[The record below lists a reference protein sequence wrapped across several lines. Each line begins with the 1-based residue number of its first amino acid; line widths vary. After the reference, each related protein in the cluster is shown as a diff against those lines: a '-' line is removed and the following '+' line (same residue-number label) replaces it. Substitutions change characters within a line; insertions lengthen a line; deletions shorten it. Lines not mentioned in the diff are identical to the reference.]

1 MGTYPFVP
9 NVGAPSEYPASLY
22 QKLLHLPLLAGIEAA
37 LVARLIAGASWFSLP
52 GGMLLERSGE
62 NYCAM
67 FVLITGRL
75 TVFIDEPDGTRRTI
89 GHVHAGETIGE
100 MSVLSGEPP
109 MAEVAA
115 VRDSELLRVEAPL
128 FRELMALCPKLLSN
142 ITQGL
147 IQRLATSARRPD
159 DTGNCRTVA
168 IVPLQDHLEDE
179 RIGDQIVTRLND
191 MGYKAAIL
199 RAADGAGSTEWLNRV
214 EASHEFVVY
223 RGDSPRSF
231 WTNLCRR
238 QADRVFLLA
247 RADRP
252 LGLDRFVADNATV
265 ASSNQELLLLHP
277 RGRLNTSQ
285 EGFAF
290 PNKTSRTCF
299 HVRAE
304 CPGDV
309 GRLARFIAGRA
320 VGFVLGGGG
329 ARGFAHIG
337 VAKALNEA
345 GVPFDRLGGTSMGA
359 IIAAGLAAEWS
370 IDELSA
376 RMSEAFVQANPLS
389 DYTLPL
395 IALVRGRKVSQL
407 LRNHFGTIRIEELP
421 KPFLC
426 VSSDL
431 SAGQIHIHQ
440 HGFLWH
446 ALRASISLPGIL
458 PPVTMHR
465 HLLVDGG
472 VMNNLPVD
480 LMPRLGDGPIIA
492 SDVSG
497 QIDLQASDEHYGER
511 PVWRVLW
518 QRMRGTPS
526 IVSILMRSATVG
538 SEAQRRVVREQ
549 ASLLFQP
556 RAGGVGLRDWKMFDS
571 AIAAGYTHAAKLL
584 EQQENLVSR
593 VFLGPEASPPT

>member
-1 MGTYPFVP
+1 MNQVVPHLHGRSQYPD
-9 NVGAPSEYPASLY
+9 SLY
-22 QKLLHLPLLAGIEAA
+22 QELRKAPLLTGVEAA
-37 LVARLIAGASWFSLP
+37 LVDRLIAGASWFSLP

-62 NYCAM
+62 NYCAL

-75 TVFIDEPDGTRRTI
+75 TVFLEESDGTKRII
-89 GHVHAGETIGE
+89 GQVHAGETIGE

-109 MAEVAA
+109 MAQVAA
-115 VRDSELLRVEAPL
+115 VRDSELLRVDAPF

-142 ITQGL
+142 VTQGL
-147 IQRLATSARRPD
+147 IQRLTTSAHRSG
-159 DTGNCRTVA
+159 TSGNCKTVA
-168 IVPLQDHLEDE
+168 IAPLQNHLEGE
-179 RIGDQIVTRLND
+179 RIAHQIADKLNH
-191 MGYKAAIL
+191 MGYKTAVL
-199 RAADGAGSTEWLNRV
+199 QAADGSGTTEWLNRI
-214 EASHEFVVY
+214 EACHDFVLY
-223 RGDSPRSF
+223 RGDSPHSS

-238 QADRVFLLA
+238 QADRIFLLA

-252 LGLDRFVADNATV
+252 FDLDRFIAGDAT
-265 ASSNQELLLLHP
+265 AANGIPELLLLHP
-277 RGRLNTSQ
+277 RGTHAPHDESSISNK
-285 EGFAF
+285 AF
-290 PNKTSRTCF
+290 RTCF

-304 CPGDV
+304 CPEDL

-337 VAKALNEA
+337 VAKALIEA

-370 IDELSA
+370 IDELSS
-376 RMSEAFVQANPLS
+376 RMSEAFVRANPLS

-407 LRNHFGTIRIEELP
+407 LRHHFGTIRIEDLP
-421 KPFLC
+421 KRFLC

-431 SAGQIHIHQ
+431 TAGQIHTHVQ
-440 HGFLWH
+440 GLLWH

-458 PPVTMHR
+458 PPVTLDR

-472 VMNNLPVD
+472 IMNNLPVD
-480 LMPRLGDGPIIA
+480 LMFRLGDGPIIA

-497 QIDLQASDEHYGER
+497 QIDLQAGDENYGDHSI
-511 PVWRVLW
+511 WRLLW

-538 SEAQRRVVREQ
+538 SEAQRRIVREQ
-549 ASLLFQP
+549 ATLLFQP
-556 RAGGVGLRDWKMFDS
+556 RAEGVGLRDWKMFDH
-571 AIAAGYTHAAKLL
+571 AIAAGYAHAARLL
-584 EQQENLVSR
+584 ERQGNLLSNA
-593 VFLGPEASPPT
+593 FLNPQGSPPA